1 MSISSVLLRG
11 FGNGTFTGS
20 IPFVV
25 TAGYNISTIIPPTI
39 PVPTGAV
46 ANGVFG
52 GGLTQ
57 SGAFGDGE
65 TASGSF
71 GSGKTTRGKL

>member
-1 MSISSVLLRG
+1 MSISSVLLR
-11 FGNGTFTGS
+11 FS
-20 IPFVV
+20 INDCAGCQTYIVV

-52 GGLTQ
+52 DGLIQ